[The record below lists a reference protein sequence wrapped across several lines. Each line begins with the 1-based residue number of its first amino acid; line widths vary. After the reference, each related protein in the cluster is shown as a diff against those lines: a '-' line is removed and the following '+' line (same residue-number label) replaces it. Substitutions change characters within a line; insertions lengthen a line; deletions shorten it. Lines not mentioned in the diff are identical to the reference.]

1 HRAEHAAGKIPADPL
16 RLRPG
21 HGRAAD
27 RRRSRSCGE
36 FAHRPQQGGI
46 DRGRGLAGEL
56 RGRAA
61 VLLRRGHSAAAARWP
76 ARETLTMVARIGLI
90 IPSSNRMV
98 EQEMVGAFPEGV
110 QAHVTR
116 LRMTGANHLAFADLL
131 PRIEDAGRAL
141 VDARCDAI
149 AFHCTANSME
159 GGSAGEEQILA
170 ALSRAGAARATTTIT
185 AIQRA
190 FDALAARRI
199 ALLTPYSAAA

>member
-61 VLLRRGHSAAAARWP
+61 VLLRRGVAAPRAWRP
-76 ARETLTMVARIGLI
+76 AREALTMVARIGLI

-98 EQEMVGAFPEGV
+98 EQEMVGAFPAGV

-116 LRMTGANHLAFADLL
+116 LRMTGANHVAFADLL

-149 AFHCTANSME
+149 TFHCTAHSME
-159 GGSAGEEQILA
+159 GRSPGYGQILSALARA
-170 ALSRAGAARATTTIT
+170 ALASE
-185 AIQRA
+185 
-190 FDALAARRI
+190 
-199 ALLTPYSAAA
+199 